1 MLCENLRPS
10 GFWRGYSSALSIY
23 PAWRRRRPLRYH
35 GLNLANTS
43 SFEALA
49 KDWEMIGL
57 YFSSALKE
65 DEYEH
70 KPESPVHAG
79 R

>member
-1 MLCENLRPS
+1 MLSENHLS
-10 GFWRGYSSALSIY
+10 GFWRGYSSALSIC
-23 PAWRRRRPLRYH
+23 PSRRRRRQLKYH
-35 GLNLANTS
+35 GLTLGSTS
-43 SFEALA
+43 SFEAIA

-57 YFSSALKE
+57 YFSSALVE
-65 DEYEH
+65 DKYEH